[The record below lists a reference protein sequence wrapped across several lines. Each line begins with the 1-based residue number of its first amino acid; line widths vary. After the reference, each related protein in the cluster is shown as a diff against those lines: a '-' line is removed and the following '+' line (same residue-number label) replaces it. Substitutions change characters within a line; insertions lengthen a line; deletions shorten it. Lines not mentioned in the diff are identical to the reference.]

1 MKKLFTLLFLCFAAI
16 LLFAQAN
23 PEEIAKIRQQMAKI
37 RQSTNWNDPAA
48 AKKANSEIQKLA
60 QQITGGNSLPIQFTD
75 QPNDTNSKPE
85 NVNFELKTEVTQ
97 ANIIAIAE
105 RFFNR
110 SYKNLDAVAKSQFD
124 QDYKVAQ
131 IAKFSLESVRK
142 LTSKGAA
149 LITFGNDHFVAC
161 VYLTSAVKAFSS
173 DTLCINNFGAYLR
186 AIDSTAISIPVLL
199 YANKIFSKSPVILT
213 QLGYSYYELGDLI
226 KAESYFKAA
235 ISVNPGFG
243 QAHSALCDLYI
254 KQNRLQDAIVELFA
268 GVKGMGASYMQ
279 ASQNL
284 MSIQQNY
291 SNNSGE
297 GDSKQEFWG
306 EAKKH
311 LNPDDVL
318 APLVPEESHVKIP
331 NFPNCSKVE
340 DWQEGGGYSSAV
352 SSFQSFHA
360 YMMSFAKQFLDI
372 HKQAPDIPADATL
385 RDYPNERFALDCI
398 TEMFAN
404 FSYQEGKKYHKSID
418 EITQRVN
425 DAKEIYIKNYGD
437 YAKEY
442 SKCVEGCS
450 DEYCFKECHRKY
462 CSKECP
468 NANKFNDILRQG
480 YKDYRSE
487 FTAMVG
493 KQTKLLDDL
502 YAFANPWLTKI
513 NSPYWSKIYAYE
525 IKRVAL
531 GIAGNC
537 YGAYPQPFQG
547 LAHNDCGEDCS
558 IYVNPYPEKPDEVN
572 KKDPKGNECPEDSK
586 HILHLLFCEASL
598 TCEYWEIGCT
608 EGVSASVRRNFGKN
622 KSTTIFLGAGLEA
635 GLGAVGASAKFGG
648 QMTFGDNGSVDG
660 GFRGS
665 VSGELPVGNKGY
677 NGAESEF
684 TLTAMEGYKSESYK
698 VSSKGIK
705 EMPGE

>member
-1 MKKLFTLLFLCFAAI
+1 MKYFLIPFLILFVSLLVS
-16 LLFAQAN
+16 AQN
-23 PEEIAKIRQQMAKI
+23 KPSTEQIRQQMAKI
-37 RQSTNWNDPAA
+37 RQTTNWSDPAA
-48 AKKANSEIQKLA
+48 AKKANEEIKKLA
-60 QQITGGNSLPIQFTD
+60 QQMTGGNSLPIQFTD
-75 QPNDTNSKPE
+75 QANDTNSKPA
-85 NVNFELKTEVTQ
+85 NVNFELKSAVTQ
-97 ANIIAIAE
+97 ANIMAIAD
-105 RFFNR
+105 RFFKR
-110 SYKNLDAVAKSQFD
+110 SYKNLDAVSKSQFD

-131 IAKFSLESVRK
+131 NDKFSLEAVRK

-149 LITFGNDHFVAC
+149 FITFGNDHFVAC
-161 VYLTSAVKAFSS
+161 VYLTSAVKAFPA
-173 DTLCINNFGAYLR
+173 DTLCLNNFGAYLR
-186 AIDSTAISIPVLL
+186 TIDSTAISIPVLL
-199 YANKIFSKSPVILT
+199 YANKLFSKSPVILT
-213 QLGYSYYELGDLI
+213 QLGYSYDELGDI
-226 KAESYFKAA
+226 VKAESYYKEA
-235 ISVNPGFG
+235 IKVNPDFG

-291 SNNSGE
+291 KSNSGS

-306 EAKKH
+306 EAKKQ

-318 APLVPEESHVKIP
+318 APLVPGESRIKMP
-331 NFPNCSKVE
+331 NFPNCAKVE

-352 SSFQSFHA
+352 SSYQSFHS
-360 YMMSFAKQFLDI
+360 YMISSAKKFLEI
-372 HKQAPDIPADATL
+372 HTQPPDIPADATL

-404 FSYQEGKKYHKSID
+404 FSSQEDKKYQKSID

-425 DAKEIYIKNYGD
+425 DAKELYVKNFAD

-442 SKCVEGCS
+442 ASCVEGCS
-450 DEYCFKECHRKY
+450 NEYCYNECHRKY

-487 FTAMVG
+487 FTAMAG
-493 KQTKLLDDL
+493 KQTQLLDDL
-502 YAFANPWLTKI
+502 YAFSDSWLAKI
-513 NSPYWSKIYAYE
+513 KSPYWSKIYAYE

-531 GIAGNC
+531 GIVGNC
-537 YGAYPQPFQG
+537 YGSYPQFFQG

-558 IYVNPYPEKPDEVN
+558 IYVNPYPEKPEEVN
-572 KKDPKGNECPEDSK
+572 KKDPNGNECPEDSK
-586 HILHLLFCEASL
+586 HVLHLFFCEAAL

-684 TLTAMEGYKSESYK
+684 TLTVMEGMKTESYK
-698 VSSKGIK
+698 VSAKGVK

>member
-1 MKKLFTLLFLCFAAI
+1 MKKLSILLFLWLAAI
-16 LLFAQAN
+16 MAIAQAN

-48 AKKANSEIQKLA
+48 AKKANAEIQKLA
-60 QQITGGNSLPIQFTD
+60 QQMTGGNSLPVQFTD
-75 QPNDTNSKPE
+75 QSNDTNSKPA
-85 NVNFELKTEVTQ
+85 NVNFELKSAVTQ
-97 ANIIAIAE
+97 ANIVAIAD
-105 RFFNR
+105 RFFKR
-110 SYKNLDAVAKSQFD
+110 SYKSLDAVSKSQYD

-131 IAKFSLESVRK
+131 IAKFSLEAVRK

-149 LITFGNDHFVAC
+149 FITFGNDHFVAC
-161 VYLTSAVKAFSS
+161 VYLTSAVKAFPS

-186 AIDSTAISIPVLL
+186 TIDSTAISIPVLL
-199 YANKIFSKSPVILT
+199 YANKLFSKSPVILT
-213 QLGYSYYELGDLI
+213 QLGYSYDELGDI
-226 KAESYFKAA
+226 VKAESYYKEAIKA
-235 ISVNPGFG
+235 NPDFG

-284 MSIQQNY
+284 GRIQQNY
-291 SNNSGE
+291 NSNSGS

-306 EAKKH
+306 EARKQ
-311 LNPDDVL
+311 LNPDDIL
-318 APLVPEESHVKIP
+318 APLVPEESRVKFP
-331 NFPNCSKVE
+331 NFPNCAKVE
-340 DWQEGGGYSSAV
+340 DWLEGGGYSSAV
-352 SSFQSFHA
+352 ASYQSFHA
-360 YMMSFAKQFLDI
+360 YLMSFSKQFLEI
-372 HKQAPDIPADATL
+372 HQQKPGIPADAIL

-404 FSYQEGKKYHKSID
+404 FSSQESKKYQKSID
-418 EITQRVN
+418 EIIQRVN
-425 DAKEIYIKNYGD
+425 DAKELYIKNYAD

-442 SKCVEGCS
+442 AGCVEGCS
-450 DEYCFKECHRKY
+450 NEYCLNECHRKY

-468 NANKFNDILRQG
+468 NANKFNELLRQA

-487 FTAMVG
+487 FSALVG

-502 YAFANPWLTKI
+502 YAFSNPWLAKI
-513 NSPYWSKIYAYE
+513 ESPYWSKIYAYE

-531 GIAGNC
+531 GIVGNS
-537 YGAYPQPFQG
+537 YGSYPQPFQG
-547 LAHNDCGEDCS
+547 LAHNNCGEDCS

-586 HILHLLFCEASL
+586 HVLHLFFCEAAL

-608 EGVSASVRRNFGKN
+608 EGVSASVGRNFGKN

-648 QMTFGDNGSVDG
+648 QMTLGDNGSVDG

-665 VSGELPVGNKGY
+665 VSGNLTVPGAGKNGY
-677 NGAESEF
+677 NGAESEYN
-684 TLTAMEGYKSESYK
+684 LTVMGGLTTESYK
-698 VSSKGIK
+698 VSTKGFS
-705 EMPGE
+705 GE

>member
-1 MKKLFTLLFLCFAAI
+1 MKKLSILLFLCFAAFQ
-16 LLFAQAN
+16 LFAQAN

-37 RQSTNWNDPAA
+37 RQSTNWSDPAA
-48 AKKANSEIQKLA
+48 AKRANAEIQKLA
-60 QQITGGNSLPIQFTD
+60 QQMAGGNSLPIQFTN
-75 QPNDTNSKPE
+75 QPTDTNSKPA
-85 NVNFELKTEVTQ
+85 NVNFELKSAVTQ
-97 ANIIAIAE
+97 ANIVAIAD
-105 RFFNR
+105 RFFKR
-110 SYKNLDAVAKSQFD
+110 SYKHLDAIAKSNFD

-131 IAKFSLESVRK
+131 NAKLSFESVRK

-161 VYLTSAVKAFSS
+161 VYLASAVKAFPA

-186 AIDSTAISIPVLL
+186 TIDSTAISIPVLL
-199 YANKIFSKSPVILT
+199 YANKLFSKSPVILT
-213 QLGYSYYELGDLI
+213 QIGYSYYELGDYI
-226 KAESYFKAA
+226 KAESYYKEAIKA
-235 ISVNPGFG
+235 NPDFG

-291 SNNSGE
+291 KGNSGS

-306 EAKKH
+306 EAKKQ

-318 APLVPEESHVKIP
+318 APLVPGESRVKMP
-331 NFPNCSKVE
+331 NFPNCAKVE

-352 SSFQSFHA
+352 SSYQSFHS
-360 YMMSFAKQFLDI
+360 YMISSAKKFLEI
-372 HKQAPDIPADATL
+372 HTQPPDIPADATL

-404 FSYQEGKKYHKSID
+404 FSKQEDKKYQKSID

-425 DAKEIYIKNYGD
+425 DAKELYVKNYAD

-442 SKCVEGCS
+442 ASCVEGCS
-450 DEYCFKECHRKY
+450 NEYCLNECHRKY

-468 NANKFNDILRQG
+468 NANKFNEILRQG
-480 YKDYRSE
+480 YNDYRSE

-493 KQTKLLDDL
+493 KQAQLLDDL
-502 YAFANPWLTKI
+502 YAFSDSWLAKI
-513 NSPYWSKIYAYE
+513 KSPYWSRIYGFE

-531 GIAGNC
+531 GIVGNC
-537 YGAYPQPFQG
+537 YGAYPQAFQG

-558 IYVNPYPEKPDEVN
+558 IYANPYPEKPDEVN

-586 HILHLLFCEASL
+586 HVLHLLFCEAAL

-648 QMTFGDNGSVDG
+648 QITFGDNGSVDG

-684 TLTAMEGYKSESYK
+684 TLTAMEGLKTESYK
-698 VSSKGIK
+698 VSAKGVK